1 MAVQLKAMLALG
13 LLLASASV
21 RAQPAAAAAPVTLSA
36 DDDEHLQ
43 WSAAVVVFNE
53 LHQQGDFTVK
63 LFGASGGDP
72 AMNGLYTYL
81 AFYLAPGDGWRIFK
95 LGDFLSY
102 RVVSES
108 RGRVLLEVNESVMN
122 DASGEIGSQ
131 RRRLLVSWTPG
142 ANDEPPTAVTV
153 ATAN

>member
-1 MAVQLKAMLALG
+1 MAFHLKAALAL
-13 LLLASASV
+13 AFFVPA
-21 RAQPAAAAAPVTLSA
+21 PAAAQPPAEAGRPITLSA
-36 DDDEHLQ
+36 DEDENLQ

-53 LHQQGDFTVK
+53 LRQQGDFTVK

-81 AFYLAPGDGWRIFK
+81 AFYLAPGDGWRIFRI
-95 LGDFLSY
+95 GDFLNY

-122 DASGEIGSQ
+122 EQTEISS
-131 RRRLLVSWTPG
+131 RRRRIMVSWTPG
-142 ANDEPPTAVTV
+142 ANDEPPNAVTV
-153 ATAN
+153 AAAN

>member
-1 MAVQLKAMLALG
+1 MAFRLNASLAL
-13 LLLASASV
+13 AFFVAV
-21 RAQPAAAAAPVTLSA
+21 PAAAQPPAETGPATLSA
-36 DDDEHLQ
+36 EEDEHLQ

-53 LHQQGDFTVK
+53 LRQQGDFTVK

-81 AFYLAPGDGWRIFK
+81 AFYHGPGDGWRIFK
-95 LGDFLSY
+95 LGDFLNY

-108 RGRVLLEVNESVMN
+108 RGRILLEVNESVMN
-122 DASGEIGSQ
+122 EQTEISS
-131 RRRLLVSWTPG
+131 RRRRILVNWTPV
-142 ANDEPPTAVTV
+142 ANDEPPNAVTV